1 MRRERGQGER
11 VLVVD
16 DEGWLG
22 HLARDPHR
30 RQALRAPAEAAAPV
44 AAMRGLGACLS
55 SLVLALVF
63 GGCTMV
69 ALPST
74 RIDPGPRAMAHIC
87 VEAEDGVPDGIVET
101 SWAPIAARYN
111 FDLVEVP
118 VGEKCSG
125 VIRVK
130 HMSADMAA
138 FRLAAFLV
146 IPVPQVMGETN
157 DGEPVGKR
165 HAWAYDRE
173 SFVRHEL
180 LHVFGC
186 AHFDAAQC
194 EGSILAYKAKRLAW
208 LHAHPEASE

>member
-1 MRRERGQGER
+1 MRQERGQGEP
-11 VLVVD
+11 VPVVN
-16 DEGWLG
+16 DEWWLG
-22 HLARDPHR
+22 HLARDPR
-30 RQALRAPAEAAAPV
+30 RRALCAPAEAAAPV

-55 SLVLALVF
+55 AFVLTLVF

-111 FDLVEVP
+111 FELVEVP

-165 HAWAYDRE
+165 HAWAFDRE
-173 SFVRHEL
+173 TFVRHEL

-208 LHAHPEASE
+208 LRAHPEASQ

>member
-1 MRRERGQGER
+1 MTPERSQGKR

-16 DEGWLG
+16 GEWVRAR
-22 HLARDPHR
+22 LARDPYR
-30 RQALRAPAEAAAPV
+30 RRALRAPAEAAAPV
-44 AAMRGLGACLS
+44 AAMRGIGAS
-55 SLVLALVF
+55 VSAVVLTLVF

-69 ALPST
+69 ALPSA

-87 VEAEDGVPDGIVET
+87 VEAEEGVPDGIVET
-101 SWAPIAARYN
+101 SWAPVAARYN

-146 IPVPQVMGETN
+146 VPVPQVMGETN

-173 SFVRHEL
+173 TFVRHEL

-208 LHAHPEASE
+208 LRAHPEASE

>member
-1 MRRERGQGER
+1 
-11 VLVVD
+11 
-16 DEGWLG
+16 
-22 HLARDPHR
+22 
-30 RQALRAPAEAAAPV
+30 
-44 AAMRGLGACLS
+44 MRGLGACLS
-55 SLVLALVF
+55 AFVLILVF

-165 HAWAYDRE
+165 HAWAFDRE
-173 SFVRHEL
+173 TFVRHEL

-208 LHAHPEASE
+208 LRAHPEASQ